1 MTKNKNVIE
10 EALLQI
16 SNLEE
21 SLNKNAEGILS
32 STMKEEISSLVKES
46 LKEQDEVEDDEV
58 DIEDT
63 DVDTDVED
71 IDTDNLDVDDSE
83 EEDDMLGMDD
93 TEDDFEMEFDT
104 DTEDDTIDLTGAS
117 DEEVLTVFKA
127 MGDNDGVI
135 VKKDDKMIHLSDTE
149 NDTEYL
155 IQLGESEM
163 EFDELGPDEELEEL
177 YSREVDDFD
186 FYFSKDDEEDDDEF
200 SFDDE
205 EEEDE
210 DEFSFDDEEEEEII
224 FELELDDTEL
234 EESLE
239 DEMDVEDE
247 EESIYESKKS
257 IKPKGIGMGNASKFK
272 YDKKPNM
279 GGGFK
284 TVKKSANKTM
294 GTGKAKFEYKEGAN
308 LDGKMKK
315 VEGKKTETKEASRTL
330 GNGKYWGREGLPKPK
345 AAPRH
350 LRKEGTE
357 ELEVLRAKNEEY
369 RKALDLFRT
378 KLNEVAIFNSNLAY
392 ATRLFT
398 EHSTTKQEKIN
409 ILRRFDNVDTLKE
422 SKNLYKSIKDE
433 LGSPK
438 STENTITESFERTV
452 SKTPSTGSAANLIES
467 KTYENPQ
474 FLRMKDLMGKIK

>member
-1 MTKNKNVIE
+1 MAKNNNVIE

-21 SLNKNAEGILS
+21 SLNKNAQGILS

-63 DVDTDVED
+63 DVEDV
-71 IDTDNLDVDDSE
+71 DTDNLDVEDSE
-83 EEDDMLGMDD
+83 EEDMLGMDD
-93 TEDDFEMEFDT
+93 TEDDFEMELDT
-104 DTEDDTIDLTGAS
+104 DTDDDTIDLTGAS

-135 VKKDDKMIHLSDTE
+135 VKKDDNMIHLSDTD

-163 EFDELGPDEELEEL
+163 AFDEEGEEDFDELEEL
-177 YSREVDDFD
+177 YSREVDDYD
-186 FYFSKDDEEDDDEF
+186 FHFPR
-200 SFDDE
+200 
-205 EEEDE
+205 EDE
-210 DEFSFDDEEEEEII
+210 DEEVEDLDFSDFDDEAEEEDII
-224 FELELDDTEL
+224 FELELDDNSDVEMMDL
-234 EESLE
+234 DEEF
-239 DEMDVEDE
+239 EDE
-247 EESIYESKKS
+247 EEEFDEFDESIFESKKGV
-257 IKPKGIGMGNASKFK
+257 KPKGVGMGNASKFK

-294 GTGKAKFEYKEGAN
+294 GTGKAKFEYKEDVNSKGF
-308 LDGKMKK
+308 DKKTTKK
-315 VEGKKTETKEASRTL
+315 VETKEASRTL
-330 GNGKYWGREGLPKPK
+330 GNGKRWGRDGLDKPK

-350 LRKEGTE
+350 LRKESTE
-357 ELEVLRAKNEEY
+357 ELEILRAKNEEY
-369 RKALDLFRT
+369 RKALDLFRN
-378 KLNEVAIFNSNLAY
+378 KLNEVAVFNSNLAY

-422 SKNLYKSIKDE
+422 SKSLYKVIKDE

-452 SKTPSTGSAANLIES
+452 SKAPSTGSAVNLIES

-474 FLRMKDLMGKIK
+474 FLRMKDLMTKIK